1 MTNFDKV
8 HSSDGVAVNLVAA
21 EPTSGRKDD
30 DGKFIKTCPTMVTQ
44 DGWTIMTWKGENGG
58 PGGYAL
64 TNGVSALLFDENG
77 NVKTSTGK
85 PGDTGCGGKIVN
97 VCTDF
102 IDKGHTYAG
111 QFTGSSQERSKDGK
125 TEELPAYSLHVN
137 GETAIESIGA
147 DVNILGDN
155 VTIQARKTLTL
166 KAGTGISIEA
176 GLDKDGNCSG
186 RVDLKALRT
195 TVASD
200 FWTEE
205 SKSHKVEM
213 PKKGEYTINQKGA
226 GSKIAFNTDGGITT
240 SAKGEIN
247 YHTDKVFRVDAKGNI
262 VFGQPKGAAGAS
274 FKVNGKYSE
283 EITGTRYTEIKG
295 QPPKGGKADPT
306 GWEIKIAKSMTTG
319 LKIDS
324 ALGLDAKFK
333 KGMNYVKFLGG
344 KTLIQSSKALE
355 IKSGAEIKLN

>member
-8 HSSDGVAVNLVAA
+8 HSSDGIAVNLVAA

-58 PGGYAL
+58 PGGYAV
-64 TNGVSALLFDENG
+64 TNGVSALLMDENG

-97 VCTDF
+97 ICTDF

-166 KAGTGISIEA
+166 KAGTGISLEA
-176 GLDKDGNCSG
+176 GLDKEGNCSG
-186 RVDLKALRT
+186 SVDLKALKT
-195 TVASD
+195 TVDSK
-200 FWTEE
+200 FWTEK

-213 PKKGEYTINQKGA
+213 PEKGEYTINQTGK
-226 GSKIAFNTDGGITT
+226 GSKIAFNTDGN
-240 SAKGEIN
+240 IN
-247 YHTDKVFRVDAKGNI
+247 TFAKGNSLHHADGKMALDVKGNL
-262 VFGQPKGAAGAS
+262 VFGEPKGGAGMS
-274 FKVNGKYSE
+274 IKVNGKYSE
-283 EITGTRYTEIKG
+283 IIKGTRYTEIKC
-295 QPPKGGKADPT
+295 QPPKGGTPDKN
-306 GWEIKIAKSMTTG
+306 GWEIKIAKAMAYG

-324 ALGLDAKFK
+324 KLGIDAKFK
-333 KGMNYVKFLGG
+333 GINVIKFMG
-344 KTLIQSSKALE
+344 KTDITAKSPLT
-355 IKSGAEIKLN
+355 IKGKPIYLN